1 MAIKYRNTS
10 NYLAYKDIPVQAV
23 LQNGNYIYGGPA
35 NGQSTYEVTW
45 NTPAKVYSAFQVE
58 LTDSTDPFIGTG
70 SIVNNPTKDG
80 GVLIVS
86 GSTIAWDI
94 QTTTDPG
101 YTDATYTVTSG
112 GAEITS
118 PHVVTGDVVFD
129 FKSTVRSYTLS
140 YTPSAG
146 CAYVRVKRVGG
157 VGYKGTDDVQFLE
170 FTDAAQRITI
180 YYGDILT
187 IQEFYPPSV
196 GYNMPTVTLG
206 YYTDKVTGNVSI
218 NIVDNPKEYKLVYP
232 ALQTGFGFALSRNGT
247 GISTNADGGELS
259 VYYGETYTLRAY
271 GSQYYKSPETTLRE
285 EATGQLL
292 EYDTYS
298 LSSYGYKTIE
308 RARIFDF
315 TIGESDYILTIPT
328 PERCD
333 FYSVATDIGVGAGTY
348 TLTLYHSPYYYSG
361 ANSSIS
367 SVSSFEWDT
376 SMTELPIETCYSAL
390 SVDGA
395 EEGYAWEDRGL
406 IDAEGD
412 KLASRDAIETDV
424 TLLLET
430 SQGVKC
436 TIVYPAFPDGVS
448 GLTIKRTSSKYSRE
462 LGEEIT
468 CLETGGS
475 FMIFGQVYCYNDDV
489 LQWHVTREDLWSFP
503 TVGVADDMSTGLSGD
518 FVTVGPVDNLII
530 QPGVQATIV
539 TFTNTADDVAGWWDF
554 KVESDYLNSAI
565 GITSEI
571 DRRAYISTGTYNLC
585 LGDRLWQNGKEI
597 IYNGNGGFYFRHF
610 ADKNYR
616 SPSCTIYRDG
626 IVFEPET
633 RVSYFG
639 VTLNQTGAYTTGYTR
654 GAEKTRAC
662 ASDYVGPWT
671 DYADDSVK
679 TGNFTLTSNFEDYLV
694 DGVLEAPVFTTAT
707 LSYKA
712 KRYVGDGITVNF
724 PTHTVTGITNGGSFD
739 EDWEATQASITTSM
753 RHVLV
758 GSISWTER
766 YAASGTAYVIAAGTM
781 SFSKYNE
788 VYVGSTSTTGAKFRL
803 EGVV

>member
-45 NTPAKVYSAFQVE
+45 NTPAKVYSTFQVE
-58 LTDSTDPFIGTG
+58 LTNSTDPFIGTG

-118 PHVVTGDVVFD
+118 PHVVTDDVVFD
-129 FKSTVRSYTLS
+129 FESTVRSYTLS

-206 YYTDKVTGNVSI
+206 SYTDKVTSNISI
-218 NIVDNPKEYKLVYP
+218 NIVDNPKEYKLIYP

-247 GISTNADGGELS
+247 GISINADGGELS

-315 TIGESDYILTIPT
+315 TIGESDYTLTIPT
-328 PERCD
+328 PEQCD

-348 TLTLYHSPYYYSG
+348 NLTLYYSPYYYSG
-361 ANSSIS
+361 ETSRTS
-367 SVSSFEWDT
+367 SVSSFTWNT
-376 SMTELPIETCYSAL
+376 SMTELPIETCYSVL
-390 SVDGA
+390 SVGEA
-395 EEGYAWEDRGL
+395 EEGYAWEESGL
-406 IDAEGD
+406 IDAEGN
-412 KLASRDAIETDV
+412 KLTRRDAIETDV

-436 TIVYPAFPDGVS
+436 TVVYPAFPDGMS
-448 GLTIKRTSSKYSRE
+448 GLTIKRTSSKYSRQ
-462 LGEEIT
+462 LGGEIT

-475 FMIFGQVYCYNDDV
+475 FMTFGQVYCYNDDV
-489 LQWHVTREDLWSFP
+489 LEWTVTRENLWGFP
-503 TVGVADDMSTGLSGD
+503 TIGIAGDMVTGVQGD
-518 FVTVGPVDNLII
+518 FTTVGPVDNLII
-530 QPGVQATIV
+530 QPGEQAIFT
-539 TFTNTADDVAGWWDF
+539 TFINTPNDEIGWWDF
-554 KVESDYLNSAI
+554 KIESDYLNPDLGITDESDRTARLAI
-565 GITSEI
+565 GTN
-571 DRRAYISTGTYNLC
+571 TVC
-585 LGDRLWQNGKEI
+585 VGDRLVQNGAEFV
-597 IYNGNGGFYFRHF
+597 YDGNGGFYCRHS
-610 ADKNYR
+610 ADINYR
-616 SPSCTIYRDG
+616 TPSCA
-626 IVFEPET
+626 VLFEGEEVLPAT
-633 RVSYFG
+633 RVSDFSYALSSQG
-639 VTLNQTGAYTTGYTR
+639 TYTVNYIR
-654 GAEKTRAC
+654 GDEKTAVCR
-662 ASDYVGPWT
+662 SSYEGPWV
-671 DYADDSVK
+671 DYSDTPGRNTHSG
-679 TGNFTLTSNFEDYLV
+679 TFYMESSFLY
-694 DGVLEAPVFTTAT
+694 DGVREIPIFTSAGVG
-707 LSYKA
+707 YNV
-712 KRYVGDGITVNF
+712 KRFVGDSITISFPFHTISGIS
-724 PTHTVTGITNGGSFD
+724 NGGSFSA
-739 EDWEATQASITTSM
+739 DWKATMPSVPSSYDGALEGT
-753 RHVLV
+753 V
-758 GSISWTER
+758 SWTDVYAVEDER
-766 YAASGTAYVIAAGTM
+766 YVIAKGTIT
-781 SFSKYNE
+781 FTTYE
-788 VYVGSTSTTGAKFRL
+788 ERFIGSTITTGAKFRL